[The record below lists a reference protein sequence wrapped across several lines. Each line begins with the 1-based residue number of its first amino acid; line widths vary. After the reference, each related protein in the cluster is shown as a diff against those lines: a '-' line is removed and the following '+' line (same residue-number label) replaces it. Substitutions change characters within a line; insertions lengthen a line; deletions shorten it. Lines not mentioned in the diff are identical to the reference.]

1 MVVKF
6 SCGLDS
12 SSSNAQATFRFVRNA
27 VHFANVSRRLVAL
40 VTVVVMLFF
49 GGPKPSL
56 FPIVVSAAKIKRKVY
71 LVVHH

>member
-6 SCGLDS
+6 SCGLDG

-40 VTVVVMLFF
+40 VTAVIMLFF
-49 GGPKPSL
+49 GGP
-56 FPIVVSAAKIKRKVY
+56 
-71 LVVHH
+71 